1 PLSRHRATRT
11 RHCSSRS
18 LFPITISI
26 SKSRSLGKP
35 IKVLKMGGLDAY
47 AESRMQQP
55 QAKRGPNDSGQ
66 RNRHGRQ
73 KLKSGK

>member
-1 PLSRHRATRT
+1 LSRHRATRT

-47 AESRMQQP
+47 EGIRKKEKEKEGKTGKQERRKECLP
-55 QAKRGPNDSGQ
+55 Q
-66 RNRHGRQ
+66 
-73 KLKSGK
+73 